1 MKHQPFMKEAYHH
14 WQSHNVHNA
23 GVDDMV
29 LLQKISVP
37 AISENLKKRLKEK
50 IIYTY
55 IGPVLISVNPFQQLQ
70 IFTDKHVDM
79 YERAINSGESGA
91 GKTVA
96 AKLIMNYIVK
106 VSGGSEAVEGK
117 YVQIQFGLG
126 GVPEG
131 GKISNFLLEKL
142 CFGASEDQKENL
154 GIVKPEYYYYL
165 NQSGV
170 YDIDDTDDVKDFKET
185 MVVLDFPAHLLRID
199 KDLLNEK
206 LIGRV
211 MDSKWGGKSEKI
223 AMKLNVNQA
232 LYTRD
237 ALSKALYNRL
247 FDYLVEKIRMYMYIR
262 IYICVCVFIGI
273 YNPLI
278 LFYVINYILNKYS
291 KIFLQEEY
299 MAENI
304 KWTPIDYFNNKIVC
318 DLIEQKKPPG
328 IMSMLDDVCA
338 TMHAV
343 SEGADKNLLQKLQGL
358 DSEYYI
364 GNDQGFILFH
374 YAGKVDYSID
384 NFCDKNRDVLFQDL
398 IEMMQTSECDFIRK
412 LFPENLKDA
421 KKGRPTTAGGKIK
434 TQANLLV
441 EKLMQC
447 TPHYIRCIKPN
458 ETKKPFDWEE
468 NRVVH
473 QIEYLGLKENI
484 RVRRAGFAYRREFLK
499 FMNRYAILTPETWPQ
514 WRGDTLRGIKHL
526 MDSVNISPDQFQLGT
541 TKVFIKNP
549 ESLFLLEEV
558 RERKFD
564 KYARVIQKAFRK
576 YYAKNQY
583 YKQRLEASDIF
594 LNKKERRTHSLNRN
608 FVGDYIGLDQ
618 KPALLALIEKKER
631 IEFAETVTKFDRRFK
646 PMKRDLILTS
656 RHLYLIGR
664 EKVKKGP
671 HKGAIIEVVK
681 RKIPLQDIQKIV
693 LSPLQDDMF
702 VIFVQNQYENLLE
715 SVFKTELIS
724 ILKKRYQ
731 EKTKRELTVLFNT
744 KLEYNVKKDGWRGG
758 RQKQVEFHTGEGNN
772 ALTKIVGKCLHV
784 YIGSGLPSDSRPNM
798 EVSRNKPRNKHIG
811 KSSGRPPPP
820 SSKPPMHKP
829 APPSSKPPV
838 HAMKGSSKKNMVTD
852 GPKPIKPRK
861 LINNNFMDSAPNGS
875 QKTAA
880 EIENRPPKPRN
891 PPPPSRPQK
900 PKPQMKPPPKPALP
914 TCRCLYRYDP
924 QNTDELAFEEGD
936 IIEIIHEAKRKSLIW
951 LAMYEVWRQTPHHI
965 Q

>member
-1 MKHQPFMKEAYHH
+1 
-14 WQSHNVHNA
+14 
-23 GVDDMV
+23 
-29 LLQKISVP
+29 
-37 AISENLKKRLKEK
+37 
-50 IIYTY
+50 
-55 IGPVLISVNPFQQLQ
+55 
-70 IFTDKHVDM
+70 
-79 YERAINSGESGA
+79 
-91 GKTVA
+91 
-96 AKLIMNYIVK
+96 
-106 VSGGSEAVEGK
+106 
-117 YVQIQFGLG
+117 
-126 GVPEG
+126 
-131 GKISNFLLEKL
+131 
-142 CFGASEDQKENL
+142 
-154 GIVKPEYYYYL
+154 
-165 NQSGV
+165 
-170 YDIDDTDDVKDFKET
+170 
-185 MVVLDFPAHLLRID
+185 
-199 KDLLNEK
+199 
-206 LIGRV
+206 
-211 MDSKWGGKSEKI
+211 
-223 AMKLNVNQA
+223 MKLNVNQA

-247 FDYLVEKIRMYMYIR
+247 FDYLVA
-262 IYICVCVFIGI
+262 
-273 YNPLI
+273 
-278 LFYVINYILNKYS
+278 
-291 KIFLQEEY
+291 EEY

-936 IIEIIHEAKRKSLIW
+936 IIEIIHEGKLI
-951 LAMYEVWRQTPHHI
+951 LLPMILYFSSVSR
-965 Q
+965 

>member
-1 MKHQPFMKEAYHH
+1 MAYHH

-79 YERAINSGESGA
+79 YERAASYENPPHIYALTDNMYRNMLIESENQCVIISGESGA

-106 VSGGSEAVEGK
+106 VSGGSAAVEKVKEIILESNPLLESFGNAKTVRNNNSSRFGK
-117 YVQIQFGLG
+117 YVQIQFGRG

-131 GKISNFLLEKL
+131 GKISNFLLEKSRVVSQNVDERNFHIFYQL
-142 CFGASEDQKENL
+142 CFGASEDQKEDL

-185 MVVLDFPAHLLRID
+185 MHAMDVMGISQKYKGNILTLTAAILHLGNISFYEEGNYALVTNNEFLDFPAHLLRID

-206 LIGRV
+206 LTGRV

-223 AMKLNVNQA
+223 AMKLNVDQA

-247 FDYLVEKIRMYMYIR
+247 FDYLVTTINKAMHLTTEGLDVGILD
-262 IYICVCVFIGI
+262 IYGFEIFDNNGFEQFC
-273 YNPLI
+273 
-278 LFYVINYILNKYS
+278 INYVNEKLQQ
-291 KIFLQEEY
+291 IFIELTLKAEQEEY

-304 KWTPIDYFNNKIVC
+304 KWTPIEYFNNKIVC

-343 SEGADKNLLQKLQGL
+343 SEGADKSLLQRLQGL

-374 YAGKVDYSID
+374 YAGKVDYSVD

-398 IEMMQTSECDFIRK
+398 IEMMQTSECEFIRK

-514 WRGDTLRGIKHL
+514 WRGDMLRGIKHL
-526 MDSVNISPDQFQLGT
+526 MDSVNISPDQFQLGK

-618 KPALLALIEKKER
+618 KPALLALVEKKER

-646 PMKRDLILTS
+646 PMKRDLILTG

-671 HKGAIIEVVK
+671 HKGAIIEIVK

-724 ILKKRYQ
+724 ILKKRFQ

-744 KLEYNVKKDGWRGG
+744 K
-758 RQKQVEFHTGEGNN
+758 T
-772 ALTKIVGKCLHV
+772 
-784 YIGSGLPSDSRPNM
+784 
-798 EVSRNKPRNKHIG
+798 
-811 KSSGRPPPP
+811 
-820 SSKPPMHKP
+820 
-829 APPSSKPPV
+829 
-838 HAMKGSSKKNMVTD
+838 
-852 GPKPIKPRK
+852 
-861 LINNNFMDSAPNGS
+861 
-875 QKTAA
+875 
-880 EIENRPPKPRN
+880 
-891 PPPPSRPQK
+891 
-900 PKPQMKPPPKPALP
+900 
-914 TCRCLYRYDP
+914 
-924 QNTDELAFEEGD
+924 
-936 IIEIIHEAKRKSLIW
+936 
-951 LAMYEVWRQTPHHI
+951 
-965 Q
+965 